1 MPSSINLVVGYF
13 LKVSVNKSAYHRSC
27 FKCSHGGCT
36 ISPSNYIAHEGKL
49 YCKHH
54 HVQLFKEKGN
64 YSRMEN
70 NGDKEAASVPV
81 RLKIATESWLSCYP
95 KTPSISLTRKRDT
108 NSWNSWLAFLD
119 FSLFLHLFICMYIYD
134 YEDKINPK
142 PNNRLRMGKQ
152 NLVPTP
158 KSNVQL
164 TGQKK
169 RKWTKGKPSYC
180 MSTLPFTHNFLWYT
194 FFYSLLA

>member
-1 MPSSINLVVGYF
+1 MQPRRLYDKPVKLHCTWRKTLLQAPPRSTLQGEGELQQDGKQRWQRSSFCTCSVENCNWVV
-13 LKVSVNKSAYHRSC
+13 
-27 FKCSHGGCT
+27 
-36 ISPSNYIAHEGKL
+36 IKL
-49 YCKHH
+49 PKNAVH
-54 HVQLFKEKGN
+54 F
-64 YSRMEN
+64 S
-70 NGDKEAASVPV
+70 
-81 RLKIATESWLSCYP
+81 YP
-95 KTPSISLTRKRDT
+95 KRDT
-108 NSWNSWLAFLD
+108 NSWNSWLGFLD
-119 FSLFLHLFICMYIYD
+119 FSLFLHLFIYLFICMYIYD

-180 MSTLPFTHNFLWYT
+180 MSTLPFIHTSFCDTLSFT
-194 FFYSLLA
+194 PC